1 MYWFDGKE
9 QFYYGA
15 NDIDRKSNS
24 RTITFATMIDTK
36 CLSLLLRPTTLS
48 LPVTTSYMGE
58 L

>member
-1 MYWFDGKE
+1 MVKNN
-9 QFYYGA
+9 YYGV

>member
-1 MYWFDGKE
+1 MVKNN
-9 QFYYGA
+9 YYGA

-36 CLSLLLRPTTLS
+36 CLLLLLRPTTLS